1 MGSFVGQANI
11 VLIEPTKYTWREFGL
26 FGRHSRLDPLGIE
39 YIAAICEKNGYFVK
53 VIQQHNESIEEVC
66 ALCLELNPKY
76 VGISTLTHTWD
87 VTEEIAKRLK
97 SFNPSIKTVVGGYH
111 ASLVPHLCLKSKN
124 IDFVVIGEG
133 EYTFLDIVQTMDD
146 GGEAKNIPGIAYI
159 KNGEIQITNPRERI
173 YSLDS
178 LPFPK
183 RDKSLLEN
191 CSVGGA
197 VFPSLGKQK
206 CPAQILYSR
215 GCPYQ
220 CSYCCS
226 PSLWKRIVTY
236 RSPQNLIEEI
246 KLLQKNFGTNFLFF
260 SDLTFPINKK
270 KSLELC
276 EEMINKKIDI
286 NWFCFSRLDTV
297 DAKLL
302 KKMKEAGC
310 SKIGFGIES
319 FSSKV
324 LRSFKK
330 NVQYKENTFFT
341 LVQNVLE
348 LAWSLGITT
357 RVFLILGHTEETE
370 EDILNTKKIIQNL
383 HIDELR
389 IGLFT
394 PFPGLEIYE
403 NLEKKKLLRTEDWS
417 QFTTEHDVLKR
428 DKDFNGRLEQIR
440 DEIIAEFYQSDTYR
454 KQVDEKIRKYPY
466 LKDSYK
472 EFFNFLYGKGI
483 KI

>member
-1 MGSFVGQANI
+1 MGSSVDQTDI
-11 VLIEPTKYTWREFGL
+11 VLVEPTKYTWREFGL

-53 VIQQHNESIEEVC
+53 VIQQHNESIEELC
-66 ALCLELNPKY
+66 ALCLESNPRY

-97 SFNPSIKTVVGGYH
+97 SINPSIKIIVGGYH

-133 EYTFLDIVQTMDD
+133 EYTFLDIVRAMDD

-159 KNGEIQITNPRERI
+159 KNGEIQITNPRKRI

-197 VFPSLGKQK
+197 VFPPPSKQQ

-246 KLLQKNFGTNFLFF
+246 KLLQRKFGTNYLFF

-270 KSLELC
+270 RLMEFC
-276 EEMINKKIDI
+276 EEMINNKIGI

-297 DAKLL
+297 DAQLL
-302 KKMKEAGC
+302 KIMKEAGC

-319 FSSKV
+319 FSGKV
-324 LRSFKK
+324 LRSFRK
-330 NVQYKENTFFT
+330 NVQCKGKTFFS
-341 LVQNVLE
+341 LIQDVLE

-357 RVFLILGHTEETE
+357 RVFLILGHPEETE
-370 EDILNTKKIIQNL
+370 EDILNTKKIIQKL
-383 HIDELR
+383 YIDELR
-389 IGLFT
+389 VGLFT
-394 PFPGLEIYE
+394 PFPGTKNYE
-403 NLEKKKLLRTEDWS
+403 DLKKKKLMRMEDWS
-417 QFTTEHDVLKR
+417 KFTTEHDVLKR
-428 DKDFNGRLEQIR
+428 DKNIKLEKIR
-440 DEIIAEFYQSDTYR
+440 DEIIAEFYQSDIYKKR
-454 KQVDEKIRKYPY
+454 VEEKIRKYPY
-466 LKDSYK
+466 LKDSY
-472 EFFNFLYGKGI
+472 ECFFNLLYDKGI